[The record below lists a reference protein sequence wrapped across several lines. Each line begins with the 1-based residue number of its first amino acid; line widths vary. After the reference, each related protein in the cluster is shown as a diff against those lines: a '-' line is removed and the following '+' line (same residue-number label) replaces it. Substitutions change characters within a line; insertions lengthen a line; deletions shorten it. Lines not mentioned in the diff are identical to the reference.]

1 VSERPLRVCLLAGRY
16 PPDFTGWGI
25 QIERLLPHLARR
37 GVEIRVV
44 TRRPARGVAW
54 PTQDTGHVERILA
67 APGERLARL
76 RSCARLHAHLRR
88 HHRAYDAVHG
98 ALADWEFYA
107 NLPFL
112 ARVGVPALHE
122 MVLLGADDPVSIGAE
137 RGGRLKLR
145 WLQHVRLWVGISEV
159 FRSRVEAAG
168 IPEERFRCIHPGI
181 DVDRYRPATPDQ
193 RRALRARLGIAS
205 EARVVISMGAL
216 LPRKGMD
223 RLLRAWACC
232 APERGRDLLLLV
244 GPATER
250 EGLRPWYL
258 PHVRELETLAGSPE
272 LAGTVRMV
280 GRVDDPESWLA
291 ASDAFALLSR
301 SEGFGIVIAEA
312 MGCGL
317 PCLVSPLEGI
327 GREIVNEG
335 TTGFVVDDPDD
346 PEAVAGR
353 LRLLLS
359 DAEVGRK
366 LGAEAAKDAHAR
378 FSLEARAS
386 KLEQAY
392 RDLVATREAGR

>member
-1 VSERPLRVCLLAGRY
+1 
-16 PPDFTGWGI
+16 
-25 QIERLLPHLARR
+25 
-37 GVEIRVV
+37 
-44 TRRPARGVAW
+44 
-54 PTQDTGHVERILA
+54 
-67 APGERLARL
+67 
-76 RSCARLHAHLRR
+76 
-88 HHRAYDAVHG
+88 
-98 ALADWEFYA
+98 
-107 NLPFL
+107 
-112 ARVGVPALHE
+112 

-223 RLLRAWACC
+223 RLLRAWARC

-335 TTGFVVDDPDD
+335 TTGFVIDDPDD
-346 PEAVAGR
+346 PAAVAAR

-359 DAEVGRK
+359 DAEMRRK
-366 LGAEAAKDAHAR
+366 LGAEAARDAHAR
-378 FSLEARAS
+378 FSLETRAS
-386 KLEQAY
+386 KLEEAY
-392 RDLVATREAGR
+392 RLLVEARETGGSTGSSAERRDPCRAPDTGA